1 MKACI
6 CPIVNQILLLS
17 LDGRSLLFCI
27 SINTTAVGRYVPLI
41 SCCVPQIASQWE
53 SSTRLW
59 ILVQFILGKFKT
71 KIDSA
76 LPEIEKV
83 GTRNTYFYFES
94 EISGKSTFSFLVW
107 WLFFDRQ
114 YHLKC
119 VECDIQFYVRHWH
132 WQIK

>member
-107 WLFFDRQ
+107 
-114 YHLKC
+114 
-119 VECDIQFYVRHWH
+119 
-132 WQIK
+132 